1 MQKKSYL
8 AAVFES
14 KTEMIIHYLTPEEL
28 RAILK
33 EELDKRF
40 GPILSQ
46 GIVDGSKEEYLDT
59 ARVCEELHISTKTFQ
74 KYRRERRIPFIQ
86 RGRKIYVKRSDLD
99 AFQNA
104 NRIAAK
110 R

>member
-1 MQKKSYL
+1 MATNVPFYTL
-8 AAVFES
+8 ED
-14 KTEMIIHYLTPEEL
+14 L
-28 RAILK
+28 RAMMN
-33 EELDKRF
+33 EVLDERF
-40 GPILSQ
+40 GPIQSQ
-46 GIVDGSKEEYLDT
+46 REKDGAKEEYLDT

-104 NRIAAK
+104 NRIEA

>member
-1 MQKKSYL
+1 MQ
-8 AAVFES
+8 S
-14 KTEMIIHYLTPEEL
+14 KIEEIMEINFLTADDL
-28 RAILK
+28 RAILN

-40 GPILSQ
+40 GPVYTQRMSCEVQ
-46 GIVDGSKEEYLDT
+46 EEYLDT
-59 ARVCEELHISTKTFQ
+59 TCVCEVLHISTKTFQ